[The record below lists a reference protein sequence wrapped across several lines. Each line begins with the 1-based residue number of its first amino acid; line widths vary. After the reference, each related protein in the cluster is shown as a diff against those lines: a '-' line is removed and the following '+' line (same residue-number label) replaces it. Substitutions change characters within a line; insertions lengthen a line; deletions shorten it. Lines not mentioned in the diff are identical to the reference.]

1 MQQLFRIA
9 LFLLVSSSLQTI
21 PAQSTTNIPDS
32 YKEWLQSCGEDCFS
46 ANLILGV
53 YVDDLKQQ
61 RENGLFSSY
70 EAIVSSSHPESL
82 H

>member
-9 LFLLVSSSLQTI
+9 LFLFVSSSLQTI
-21 PAQSTTNIPDS
+21 PAQSTTDIPDS

-46 ANLILGV
+46 AEMISGT

-61 RENGLFSSY
+61 CENGLLSSY
-70 EAIVSSSHPESL
+70 EALVLSHPENL
-82 H
+82 R